1 MKIGKVYSNAL
12 FVGILYR
19 EEGAIVFEYA
29 KSYLDNPNAYD
40 ISVNLLRKQKRFDSE
55 YLHPFFSNMLSEG
68 SLRKI
73 QCSKLGIDEED
84 DFMVLLYTTG
94 YDVIGAITVQ
104 PYDIRN
110 LSEVA
115 DEMS

>member
-1 MKIGKVYSNAL
+1 MLIGKVYSNTL

-19 EEGAIVFEYA
+19 ENEKVIFEYA
-29 KSYLDNPNAYD
+29 QSYIDSSVAYD
-40 ISVNLLRKQKRFDSE
+40 ISVNLPIKQKKNVSE

-84 DFMVLLYTTG
+84 DFMVAIHTTE
-94 YDVIGAITVQ
+94 YDTIGAITIK
-104 PYDIRN
+104 PYNITN
-110 LSEVA
+110 LSEVR

>member
-1 MKIGKVYSNAL
+1 MKIGKVYSNDL

-19 EEGAIVFEYA
+19 ENGGVVFEYA
-29 KSYLDNPNAYD
+29 NSYLEDPDAYD
-40 ISVNLLRKQKRFDSE
+40 ISVTLPRRQKRYDSE
-55 YLHPFFSNMLSEG
+55 YLHPFFTNMLSEG

-73 QCSKLGIDEED
+73 QCSKLGIDEDD
-84 DFMVLLYTTG
+84 DFMVLLHTAG
-94 YDVIGAITVQ
+94 CDVIGAITVK
-104 PYDIRN
+104 PYDIVE

>member
-1 MKIGKVYSNAL
+1 MQIGKVYSNDI

-19 EEGAIVFEYA
+19 KDGSIVFEYA
-29 KSYLDNPNAYD
+29 QAYIDSPLSYD
-40 ISVNLLRKQKRFDSE
+40 ISVNLPRMQKKFTSK

-73 QCSKLGIDEED
+73 QCSKLGIDEAD
-84 DFMVLLYTTG
+84 DFMVALNTTE
-94 YDVIGAITVQ
+94 YDVIGAITII
-104 PYDIRN
+104 PNEIN
-110 LSEVA
+110 ELKEVE